1 MTENRDNECVIL
13 TQRPDGV
20 PNPDNFAFEVRS
32 LGPRAAGMIRCQTLF
47 LSLDPYIRSVIA
59 GNHLGHGIDTGDIVP
74 GEVVA
79 RIIESDDQKWPV
91 GMLVRCHSGWQQFCD
106 QPAEGLSQI
115 PQTLSRPSLT
125 LSILGMPGLTAWAG
139 MVSIANVREGDV
151 VVIPAAVGGV
161 GAMAAQLARRAGATT
176 IAITSG
182 ADKRRIA
189 LETLGYDHCIDRV
202 DQDLAEALA
211 AVAPHGVSVYFDL
224 VGDPTLTTVAQ
235 QLAIGGRVVLCGL
248 IKDYNGNHK
257 TMGPHPG
264 LWITKRAT
272 VSGLVVYDYE
282 PQRAAFEQEFI
293 PLAEAGDLVANEEIH
308 EGLASAPE
316 AFCRLM
322 RGDNTGK
329 VVVHVAS

>member
-1 MTENRDNECVIL
+1 
-13 TQRPDGV
+13 
-20 PNPDNFAFEVRS
+20 
-32 LGPRAAGMIRCQTLF
+32 
-47 LSLDPYIRSVIA
+47 
-59 GNHLGHGIDTGDIVP
+59 
-74 GEVVA
+74 
-79 RIIESDDQKWPV
+79 
-91 GMLVRCHSGWQQFCD
+91 
-106 QPAEGLSQI
+106 
-115 PQTLSRPSLT
+115 
-125 LSILGMPGLTAWAG
+125 
-139 MVSIANVREGDV
+139 
-151 VVIPAAVGGV
+151 
-161 GAMAAQLARRAGATT
+161 
-176 IAITSG
+176 
-182 ADKRRIA
+182 
-189 LETLGYDHCIDRV
+189 
-202 DQDLAEALA
+202 LA

-329 VVVHVAS
+329 VVVHVDS